1 MNGENTAKS
10 NKKNEGGSGLKVK
23 LLWTFVFVAI
33 AALTIWAVTSQK
45 DFSFAK
51 FASFVKSFKP
61 VWVIAAVMAMI
72 CSVMFEAF
80 AIKTIIKSFG
90 FNRSIPKC
98 FIYASGDIYFSAI
111 TPSSTG
117 GQPASAY
124 FMMRDGIP
132 GSATTVSLI
141 INLIMY
147 SLSIIILGTVSFIL
161 KPSLFFGLS
170 TLCKTLVII
179 GFCCLVILVSFFILV
194 IYKGQLLHKMGNV
207 LFSFLAKIRILKN
220 IDRKKA
226 KLESAVASYNGYVE
240 LLNGKRAMLARALI
254 FNILQRSS
262 LISVTLFTYLAS
274 GGAYAKC
281 IEVWV
286 AQCAVILGTNV
297 LPIPGAMGISDYML
311 ITVFG
316 TIGLESVA
324 TNLNLVSRGISFYF
338 CVLICGISL
347 VVRMISY
354 RFQKK
359 TLKTCGREKGDS
371 L

>member
-1 MNGENTAKS
+1 MNEKNTVALTEKSEN
-10 NKKNEGGSGLKVK
+10 GSGLKVK
-23 LLWTFVFVAI
+23 LLWTFAFIAI

-45 DFSFAK
+45 DFSFKK
-51 FASFVKSFKP
+51 FVNFVKGFKP
-61 VWVIAAVMAMI
+61 AWVVASVTAVI
-72 CSVMFEAF
+72 CSVMFEAL

-90 FNRSIPKC
+90 FNRSLAKC
-98 FIYASGDIYFSAI
+98 FIYSSGDIYFSAI

-132 GSATTVSLI
+132 GSATTISLI

-147 SLSIIILGTVSFIL
+147 SLSIIILGTVSFIV
-161 KPSLFFGLS
+161 KPSVFFGIS

-179 GFCCLVILVSFFILV
+179 GFSCLVLLVAFFILV
-194 IYKGQLLHKMGNV
+194 IYKGQLLHKIGNA
-207 LFSFLAKIRILKN
+207 LFSILAKIRILKN
-220 IDRKKA
+220 IEKKRA

-240 LLNGKRAMLARALI
+240 HLKGKRAMLLKTLI
-254 FNILQRSS
+254 FNILQRFS

-274 GGAYAKC
+274 GGSYARC

-286 AQCAVILGTNV
+286 VQCVVILGTNV

-316 TIGLESVA
+316 TIGLESAA

-347 VVRMISY
+347 IVRMISY
-354 RFQKK
+354 RFQKNVK
-359 TLKTCGREKGDS
+359 GLRQQKGDN